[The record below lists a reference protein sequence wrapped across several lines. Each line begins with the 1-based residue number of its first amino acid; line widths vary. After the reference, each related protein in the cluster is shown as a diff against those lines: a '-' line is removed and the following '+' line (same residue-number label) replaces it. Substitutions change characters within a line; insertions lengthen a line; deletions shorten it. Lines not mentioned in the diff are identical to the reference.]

1 MPELRFRVR
10 LPDGREESCY
20 SPSLVVRELLTEQ
33 TDYPVYDFMARTR
46 AALTIAGERV
56 RVKYGFHCS
65 GASDQLAALEA
76 LLARFDPDDTVRVLG
91 FSGPTPS

>member
-1 MPELRFRVR
+1 MPEMRFRVR

-20 SPSLVVRELLTEQ
+20 SPSLVIKELLTEH
-33 TDYPVYDFMARTR
+33 TDYPVYDFMARSR

-65 GASDQLAALEA
+65 AALDQLATLEA
-76 LLARFDPDDTVRVLG
+76 LLSRFDPDDTVRVLG
-91 FSGPTPS
+91 FPPLTPS